1 MLVLFLALFVRSLM
15 RGMSSSNGA
24 DSRFDTHFGSRA
36 LEFAAMRNANLT
48 VFADR
53 NNGWNE
59 SP

>member
-1 MLVLFLALFVRSLM
+1 MTVDDPS
-15 RGMSSSNGA
+15 
-24 DSRFDTHFGSRA
+24 GSRA
-36 LEFAAMRNANLT
+36 LEFAAMRNANLM